1 MAQVVWYDEMQI
13 EQSGLS
19 SCHISKKQVRF
30 RRDMDGK
37 YNPDGEYGEE
47 KTERTFKY
55 SKQGKF
61 CLGVAAIKRKSLES
75 IEGVRCKS
83 ISYTNKKKLFQI
95 KNTKKE
101 SQKKLI
107 EFVH

>member
-37 YNPDGEYGEE
+37 YNPDGEYAEE

-55 SKQGKF
+55 SKQGKFCLGAKQGKF

-83 ISYTNKKKLFQI
+83 ISYTNL
-95 KNTKKE
+95 KNCFK
-101 SQKKLI
+101 
-107 EFVH
+107 

>member
-1 MAQVVWYDEMQI
+1 
-13 EQSGLS
+13 
-19 SCHISKKQVRF
+19 
-30 RRDMDGK
+30 MDGK
-37 YNPDGEYGEE
+37 YNPDGEYAEE

-107 EFVH
+107 EFVHWNNKQRTHPG

>member
-1 MAQVVWYDEMQI
+1 
-13 EQSGLS
+13 
-19 SCHISKKQVRF
+19 
-30 RRDMDGK
+30 MDGK